1 MSIAGQNS
9 PDRVVLT
16 PSQLNSDIRQ
26 ALERGFPPLW
36 VEGEISNLAQPRS
49 GHLYFSLKDAD
60 SQIGCA
66 MFRNRNQLLRFRP
79 ENGQQVLVR
88 ARITV
93 YEPRGQYQLLVESME
108 PAGEGA
114 LRAAFDRL
122 KAKLEAEG
130 LFAPER
136 KRALPVAPQRIG
148 IITSPSG
155 AAIRDILTTLE
166 RRFPLAEVVV
176 YPTAVQ
182 GNDAPRQIIHALD
195 AANRRAECDVL
206 IVGRGG
212 GSLEDLMAFN
222 DEGVARALAA
232 SEIPT
237 ISGVGHETDFTI
249 ADFVADLR
257 APTPTGAAERVA
269 PDIRDWL
276 RTLATL
282 RDGLTAA
289 AQRQLAR
296 RNERLQWVRRRLQQQ
311 HPGQQLRQ
319 QAQRLDELE
328 ARLQRG
334 METGLRDRRQ
344 ALARLRAE
352 FREHHPGHRIARQ
365 LDHVNDMGDRLARR
379 TQEQLRHRGQR
390 LQELS
395 RALNAVS
402 PLATLGRG
410 YAILGDAQTDHV
422 ITHIEQATPGQRI
435 TARLQDGQL
444 EATVEKLDINKD

>member
-9 PDRVVLT
+9 PERVVLT

-36 VEGEISNLAQPRS
+36 VEGEISNLAMPRS

-79 ENGQQVLVR
+79 ENGQQVLLR
-88 ARITV
+88 CRLTV

-114 LRAAFDRL
+114 LRARFEQL

-130 LFAPER
+130 LFAEGR
-136 KRALPVAPQRIG
+136 KRALPVVPRRIG
-148 IITSPSG
+148 IVSSPTG
-155 AAIRDILTTLE
+155 AALRDILTTLE
-166 RRFPLAEVVV
+166 RRYPIAEVIL

-182 GNDAPRQIIHALD
+182 GREAPGQLLQAIA

-206 IVGRGG
+206 IIARGG

-222 DEGVARALAA
+222 DEGVARAIAG
-232 SEIPT
+232 SRIPT
-237 ISGVGHETDFTI
+237 IVGVGHETDFTI

-257 APTPTGAAERVA
+257 APTPTGAAERAA
-269 PDIRDWL
+269 PDIRDWQ
-276 RTLATL
+276 RSLASL
-282 RDGLTAA
+282 RDGMVSAFD
-289 AQRQLAR
+289 RQLE
-296 RNERLQWVRRRLQQQ
+296 RNGERLDWIRRRLQQQ
-311 HPGQQLRQ
+311 HPGQRLRQ

-328 ARLQRG
+328 GRLTRAAEVG
-334 METGLRDRRQ
+334 IRERRQ
-344 ALARLRAE
+344 ALATLRAE
-352 FREHHPGHRIARQ
+352 FREHHPGHRIRRE
-365 LDHVNDMGDRLARR
+365 LDHVGDLGERVQRR
-379 TQEQLRHRGQR
+379 IRESVALGGQQ

-410 YAILGDAQTDHV
+410 YAIVGDAQTDHV
-422 ITHIEQATPGQRI
+422 ISHIGQAAPGQQI
-435 TARLQDGQL
+435 TARLQDGRL
-444 EATVEKLDINKD
+444 HATVDNIEPEQE

>member
-9 PDRVVLT
+9 PERVVLT

-36 VEGEISNLAQPRS
+36 VEGEISNLAMPRS

-79 ENGQQVLVR
+79 ENGQQVLLR
-88 ARITV
+88 CRLTV

-114 LRAAFDRL
+114 LRARFEQL

-130 LFAPER
+130 LFAEDR
-136 KRALPVAPQRIG
+136 KRALPAAPRRIG
-148 IITSPSG
+148 VVSSPTG
-155 AAIRDILTTLE
+155 AALRDILTTLE
-166 RRFPLAEVVV
+166 RRFPIAEVVL

-182 GNDAPRQIIHALD
+182 GRDAPDQVRRAIA

-206 IVGRGG
+206 IIARGG

-222 DEGVARALAA
+222 DEGVARAIAGSAL
-232 SEIPT
+232 PT
-237 ISGVGHETDFTI
+237 IAGVGHETDFTI

-257 APTPTGAAERVA
+257 APTPTGAAERAA
-269 PDIRDWL
+269 PDIRDWQRML
-276 RTLATL
+276 VTL
-282 RDGLTAA
+282 RDGMTVAFE
-289 AQRQLAR
+289 RQLE
-296 RNERLQWVRRRLQQQ
+296 RNGERLDWVRRRLQQQ
-311 HPGQQLRQ
+311 HPGQRLRQ

-328 ARLQRG
+328 GRLTRAVDG
-334 METGLRDRRQ
+334 GIRERRQ
-344 ALARLRAE
+344 SLATLRAE
-352 FREHHPGHRIARQ
+352 FREHHPGHRIRRE
-365 LDHVNDMGDRLARR
+365 LDHVGDLGDRLRR
-379 TQEQLRHRGQR
+379 RVNEQIGHGGQR

-410 YAILGDAQTDHV
+410 YAILSDTQTGHV
-422 ITHIEQATPGQRI
+422 ITRLDQVAPGQRVS
-435 TARLQDGQL
+435 ARLQDGRVH
-444 EATVEKLDINKD
+444 ATVDDIDTEQE